1 MTTTE
6 SERESASSTQQPAPD
21 TRRFPDPYDV
31 ATPEGAEGWEDMYA
45 YHNRFLDSRQSVDSA
60 KTWFRNSLHY
70 PEVSY
75 PFDQLTIDGAF
86 TGTGVTNTRVF
97 ALPPAKGL
105 DVRII
110 NGYTYMS
117 TLPSPD
123 ADEQSRRAEEFGKRA
138 GYYFQNW
145 DSLYAEWEG
154 RVTDAIRGVHALEVP
169 AMSEFEPIERVLD
182 ERGPTQGNR
191 LLSAYHRLLEYGDQI
206 WTLHSEFLNLG
217 YAAYL
222 QFLTLCK
229 EHFPEIDDQTISKM
243 VSGVDVLLFRPDEEL
258 RSLARKA
265 VELGIADV
273 VRAATTEADLNDG
286 LAGSDAGAAWLAALE
301 ESKDPWFNF
310 SYGSGMY
317 HSHRSWID
325 DLSLPI
331 QAIGDYIDRL
341 GKGEDL
347 KRPLDRLQ
355 AERDSVVD
363 HYRSLLDEE
372 DLPGFDEA
380 LGLSRTVFPYV
391 ENHNFYVEHWFLTN
405 FWNKARDFSRLL
417 CTWGFWDD
425 VEDLFFL
432 RRSEVEEAIVDL
444 QMAWGAG
451 GEPQGGAHW
460 PPIIARR
467 KEIYAALSAW
477 NPPPAL
483 GPVPEEVS
491 EPLTIM
497 LWGITPETV
506 ERWLT
511 AQDGDGNSKV
521 LVGFAGSPGVAE
533 GPARV
538 VLRPDQLDTVLD
550 GEILVAPVT
559 SPSWTPVF
567 GRIRGAVSDIGGIM
581 CHAAI
586 VSREYELP
594 AVVGTGFGTTTIK
607 TGQLIRVDGN
617 TGTVTILGDA
627 PDDDAPDDSGSAR

>member
-1 MTTTE
+1 MT
-6 SERESASSTQQPAPD
+6 SATNNLSRAEHDGDS
-21 TRRFPDPYDV
+21 RSFPDPYSLP
-31 ATPEGAEGWEDMYA
+31 TPEGAEGWEKMYA
-45 YHNRFLDSRQSVDSA
+45 YHNRFLPGRQTEDSA
-60 KTWFRNSLHY
+60 KTWFRNSLHF

-75 PFDQLTIDGAF
+75 PFDQSVIDGSF

-105 DVRII
+105 DVRVV

-117 TLPSPD
+117 ALPSPD
-123 ADEQSRRAEEFGKRA
+123 VEEQARRAEEFAQRA

-145 DSLYAEWEG
+145 DALYEEWIT
-154 RVTDAIRGVHALEVP
+154 RVTEAIRGVGALEVP
-169 AMSEFEPIERVLD
+169 ALSEFEPLERVISD
-182 ERGPTQGNR
+182 RGPTQGNQ
-191 LLSAYHRLLEYGDQI
+191 LLAAYHRLLEYGDQI

-217 YAAYL
+217 YTAYL

-229 EHFPEIDDQTISKM
+229 ENFPEIDDQTISRM
-243 VSGVDVLLFRPDEEL
+243 VSGVDVLLFRPDDELRKLANRAEEL
-258 RSLARKA
+258 GVGDA
-265 VELGIADV
+265 VL
-273 VRAATTEADLNDG
+273 AATDEESLYTSLGDTPSG
-286 LAGSDAGAAWLAALE
+286 QQWLDALE
-301 ESKDPWFNF
+301 EAKDPWFNF

-325 DLSLPI
+325 DLKMPL
-331 QAIGDYIDRL
+331 QGIGDYIGRL
-341 GKGEDL
+341 RAGEDL
-347 KRPLDRLQ
+347 TRPIEKVA
-355 AERDSVVD
+355 AERDEIVEQ
-363 HYRSLLDEE
+363 YRALLDEDVIE
-372 DLPGFDEA
+372 AFDQA
-380 LGLSRTVFPYV
+380 LELSRTVFPYV

-405 FWNKARDFSRLL
+405 FWNKVREFSARFVQ
-417 CTWGFWDD
+417 WGFWDN
-425 VEDLFFL
+425 VEDIFFL
-432 RRSEVEEAIVDL
+432 RRAEVEEAIHDL

-451 GEPQGGAHW
+451 GTPQGGFHW
-460 PPIIARR
+460 PAIIAKRR
-467 KEIYAALSAW
+467 DIYDALSAW

-483 GPVPEEVS
+483 GPVPEEVN

-511 AQDGDGNSKV
+511 AQDGNASGSV
-521 LVGFAGSPGVAE
+521 LEGFAGSPGVAE

-538 VLRPDQLDTVLD
+538 VLRPDELDTVEH

-594 AVVGTGFGTTTIK
+594 AVVGTGFGTSTIK
-607 TGQLIRVDGN
+607 TGQWVRVDGDK
-617 TGTVTILGDA
+617 GVVTILGEAPATASVGATTTDTDA
-627 PDDDAPDDSGSAR
+627 L

>member
-1 MTTTE
+1 MTTTD
-6 SERESASSTQQPAPD
+6 SEVNQNSVPVQNGPQERS
-21 TRRFPDPYDV
+21 FPDPYEIQ
-31 ATPEGAEGWEDMYA
+31 TPEGAEGWEEMYA
-45 YHNRFLDSRQSVDSA
+45 YHNRFLPTRRAEDSG

-75 PFDQLTIDGAF
+75 PFDQVTIDGAF

-105 DVRII
+105 DVRVI

-117 TLPSPD
+117 TIPSPD
-123 ADEQSRRAEEFGKRA
+123 DEEQARRAEEFGKRA

-145 DSLYAEWEG
+145 DTLYAEWEG
-154 RVTDAIRGVHALEVP
+154 RVTGAIRSVHELEVP
-169 AMSEFEPIERVLD
+169 PLSEFEAIERVTED
-182 ERGPTQGNR
+182 RGPSQGN
-191 LLSAYHRLLEYGDQI
+191 LLLAAYHRLLEHGDQI

-229 EHFPEIDDQTISKM
+229 EHFPEIDDQTISRM
-243 VSGVDVLLFRPDEEL
+243 VSGVDVLLFRPDDEL
-258 RSLARKA
+258 RALARKA
-265 VELGIADV
+265 EELGVGDLV
-273 VRAATTEADLNDG
+273 QAANTEEDLLSSLGDSE
-286 LAGSDAGAAWLAALE
+286 AGKAWLAALE
-301 ESKDPWFNF
+301 ESKDPWFYF

-325 DLSLPI
+325 NLQLPI
-331 QAIGDYIDRL
+331 QAIGDYIARL
-341 GKGEDL
+341 RGGDDL
-347 KRPLDRLQ
+347 GRPLDKLQ
-355 AERDSVVD
+355 AERDELVV

-372 DLPGFDEA
+372 DLPAFDAA

-405 FWNKARDFSRLL
+405 FWNKAREFSKLL
-417 CTWGFWDD
+417 QTWGFWDD
-425 VEDLFFL
+425 VEDIFFL
-432 RRSEVEEAIVDL
+432 RRAEVEEAIVDL
-444 QMAWGAG
+444 QMAWAAG
-451 GEPQGGAHW
+451 GKPQGGYHW
-460 PPIIARR
+460 PEIIKRR
-467 KEIYAALSAW
+467 KEIYEALSSW

-483 GPVPEEVS
+483 GPVPGEVN

-511 AQDGDGNSKV
+511 AQDGGSSRTH
-521 LVGFAGSPGVAE
+521 LTGFAGSPGIAE
-533 GPARV
+533 GRARV
-538 VLRPDQLDTVLD
+538 VLRPDQLDTVQE
-550 GEILVAPVT
+550 GEILVSPVT

-586 VSREYELP
+586 VSREYGLP
-594 AVVGTGFGTTTIK
+594 AVVGTGFGTSTIK
-607 TGQLIRVDGN
+607 TGQLIRVDGDA
-617 TGTVTILGDA
+617 GTVTILDESTDA
-627 PDDDAPDDSGSAR
+627 

>member
-1 MTTTE
+1 MTTTDG
-6 SERESASSTQQPAPD
+6 ERSQGPPSGPPAPE
-21 TRRFPDPYDV
+21 RGFPDPYEI
-31 ATPEGAEGWEDMYA
+31 ATPDGAEGWEEMYA
-45 YHNRFLDSRQSVDSA
+45 YHNRFLDGRRAEDSA

-75 PFDQLTIDGAF
+75 PFDQLTVDGAF

-105 DVRII
+105 DVRIV

-117 TLPSPD
+117 TIPSPD
-123 ADEQSRRAEEFGKRA
+123 AAEQARRAEEFGRRA
-138 GYYFQNW
+138 GHYFRNW
-145 DSLYAEWEG
+145 DTLYTEWES
-154 RVTDAIRGVHALEVP
+154 RVTDAIRAVRDLKVP
-169 AMSEFEPIERVLD
+169 PLSEFEPIERVLE
-182 ERGPTQGNR
+182 ERGPTQGNE
-191 LLSAYHRLLEYGDQI
+191 LLAAYHRLLEHGDRI

-229 EHFPEIDDQTISKM
+229 DHFPEIDDQTISRM
-243 VSGVDVLLFRPDEEL
+243 VSGIDVLLFRPDDEL
-258 RSLARKA
+258 RALARKA
-265 VELGIADV
+265 EALSVGDV
-273 VRAATTEADLNDG
+273 VRAASTEEELVTG
-286 LAGSDAGAAWLAALE
+286 LSGSGAGLQWLAALE

-325 DLSLPI
+325 DLTLPI
-331 QAIGDYIDRL
+331 RAIGDYIDRL
-341 GKGEDL
+341 RGGDDL
-347 KRPLDRLQ
+347 VRPIKKLQ
-355 AERDSVVD
+355 AERDAVVEQ
-363 HYRSLLDEE
+363 YRSLLDEE

-380 LGLSRTVFPYV
+380 LGLARTVYPYV

-405 FWNKARDFSRLL
+405 FWNKVREFSALL
-417 CTWGFWDD
+417 RKWGLWED
-425 VEDLFFL
+425 VEDIFFL
-432 RRSEVEEAIVDL
+432 RRAEVEEAIVDL
-444 QMAWGAG
+444 QMSWGAG
-451 GEPQGGAHW
+451 GGPQGGYHW
-460 PPIIARR
+460 PEIIARR

-483 GPVPEEVS
+483 GPVPERVD

-506 ERWLT
+506 ERWLA
-511 AQDGDGNSKV
+511 AQDGDANGTT
-521 LVGFAGSPGVAE
+521 LTGFAGSPGIAE
-533 GPARV
+533 GRARV
-538 VLRPDQLDTVLD
+538 VLRPDELDTVQD

-594 AVVGTGFGTTTIK
+594 AVVGTGFGTTAIT

-617 TGTVTILGDA
+617 TGTVTVLEETVEV
-627 PDDDAPDDSGSAR
+627 P

>member
-6 SERESASSTQQPAPD
+6 SERNSVPTSQQPAPD
-21 TRRFPDPYDV
+21 ALHFRDPYEIT
-31 ATPEGAEGWEDMYA
+31 TPEGAEGWEEMYA
-45 YHNRFLDSRQSVDSA
+45 YHNRFLGTRRAEDSA

-75 PFDQLTIDGAF
+75 PFDQVMIDGAF

-105 DVRII
+105 DVRIV

-123 ADEQSRRAEEFGKRA
+123 PEEQARRAEEFGQRA

-145 DSLYAEWEG
+145 DTLYAEWEG

-169 AMSEFEPIERVLD
+169 ALSEFEPIERVLD
-182 ERGPTQGNR
+182 DRGPTQGNQ
-191 LLSAYHRLLEYGDQI
+191 LLAAYHRLLEYGDQI

-229 EHFPEIDDQTISKM
+229 EHFPEIDDQTISRM
-243 VSGVDVLLFRPDEEL
+243 VSGVDVLLFRPDDEL
-258 RSLARKA
+258 RALARKA
-265 VELGIADV
+265 EELGVGDL
-273 VRAATTEADLNDG
+273 VRAATTETDLTDG
-286 LAGSDAGAAWLAALE
+286 LRGTDAGKEWLAALE
-301 ESKDPWFNF
+301 ESKDPWFYF

-341 GKGEDL
+341 RNGEDL
-347 KRPLDRLQ
+347 TRPLERLQ
-355 AERDSVVD
+355 AERDSVVE
-363 HYRSLLDEE
+363 HYRSLLDED

-405 FWNKARDFSRLL
+405 FWNKTRDFSRLL
-417 CTWGFWDD
+417 REWGFWDD
-425 VEDLFFL
+425 VEDIFFL
-432 RRSEVEEAIVDL
+432 RRAEVEEAIVDL

-451 GEPQGGAHW
+451 GKPQGGFHW
-460 PPIIARR
+460 PQIIERR
-467 KEIYAALSAW
+467 KEIYAALDAW

-483 GPVPEEVS
+483 GPVPQEVS

-511 AQDGDGNSKV
+511 AQDGGGSGNTLS
-521 LVGFAGSPGVAE
+521 GFAGSPGVAE

-538 VLRPDQLDTVLD
+538 VLRPDQLDTVQE

-594 AVVGTGFGTTTIK
+594 AVVGTGFGTSTIK
-607 TGQLIRVDGN
+607 TGQWIRVDGN
-617 TGTVTILGDA
+617 TGTVTILDEATDA
-627 PDDDAPDDSGSAR
+627 S